1 MEQSPERP
9 DPALWK
15 TLCDAD
21 PHCTYFQTPSWAE
34 LMTSL
39 DLGWR
44 DATVL
49 VRSAQGGEAIVPRL
63 TRRAGAGLFRAHES
77 VPPGVYGA
85 PVVGRGSLGTE
96 QLEMVARLFAGPRSA
111 GAVLTEVPGRPLDFG
126 ARRETKTTHLLRFV
140 TGESEQTLLARYR
153 KGHRNDVLKARRS
166 GVAVTLAGCEHDID
180 GYEQLYRQTVTRWNR
195 APHLVYPRSLFRR
208 LHALAQAGESVRIW
222 LARRGDELLA
232 GVVVLVHG
240 RHAAY
245 WHAASSDAG
254 REVHAGHLALH
265 AAIVDA
271 LSLGA
276 EVFDFMPSGGLAAVE
291 RFKEGFDAAASAVGV
306 HLCAG
311 SPPYRMLRALRN
323 AGSPS

>member
-1 MEQSPERP
+1 MEQTPERP

-34 LMTSL
+34 LVTSL
-39 DLGWR
+39 GLGWR

-49 VRSAQGGEAIVPRL
+49 VRCSQGGEAIVPRL

-85 PVVGRGSLGTE
+85 PVVGRGTLGTE
-96 QLEMVARLFAGPRSA
+96 QLAMVARLFGGLRSA
-111 GAVLTEVPGRPLDFG
+111 GAVLTEVPGQPLDLG

-140 TGESEQTLLARYR
+140 PGECEETLLARYR

-166 GVAVTLAGCEHDID
+166 GVAAALAACERDID
-180 GYEQLYRQTVTRWNR
+180 GYERLYRETVTRWKR

-208 LHALAQAGESVRIW
+208 LHVLAQTGERIRIW
-222 LARRGDELLA
+222 LSRRGEELLA

-254 REVHAGHLALH
+254 REVHAGHVALH

-276 EVFDFMPSGGLAAVE
+276 QVFDFMPSGGLAAVE

-306 HLCAG
+306 HLFAG
-311 SPPYRMLRALRN
+311 SPTYRMLRSLRN
-323 AGSPS
+323 PGSPS